1 MKCMPVP
8 RMRGES
14 MVHRLTVLACT
25 GLLSACATMP
35 AGSTPGAAAP
45 TAGKDVV
52 TTTPAGPVAPTRPT
66 GAAAV
71 PAPTPAVTGAPRP
84 FAEVIKDAKQISG
97 LFPVWQKD
105 DKTWIE
111 IPAEQL
117 DQPFFLS
124 IGLTRGL
131 GERWLI
137 GGLQGGSHTTGG
149 EYIGQFRKAAGNMQL
164 LARNTRFGRRTARPR
179 NEPSEDADSLLASA
193 PIVSAPHPERKSV
206 LIEATA
212 LLLSDIPRASHVI
225 EREYRNSFSF
235 DPRNSFI
242 RSAKAD
248 AERTVFDITAHYAQ
262 PRIPLPAPPL
272 PVPGAMPMPFYP
284 APDLLEDPRSLFLG
298 FLYTFSKLPDKPM
311 APRPADSRIGHFT
324 TSKFD
329 FSSEARLSP
338 MRHYVQRWRLEKKDP
353 QAAVSEPVKPIT
365 FWLSNDS
372 GEVPHAD
379 S

>member
-1 MKCMPVP
+1 MVP
-8 RMRGES
+8 
-14 MVHRLTVLACT
+14 
-25 GLLSACATMP
+25 
-35 AGSTPGAAAP
+35 
-45 TAGKDVV
+45 
-52 TTTPAGPVAPTRPT
+52 
-66 GAAAV
+66 
-71 PAPTPAVTGAPRP
+71 GAPRP
-84 FAEVIKDAKQISG
+84 FAEVIKDAKPING
-97 LFPVWQKD
+97 LFTVWQKD

-149 EYIGQFRKAAGNMQL
+149 EYIGQFRKAAGNVQL
-164 LARNTRFGRRTARPR
+164 LARNTRFVARSGSPEERAVR
-179 NEPSEDADSLLASA
+179 NAYTDSLLASA

-262 PRIPLPAPPL
+262 PRIPLPSPPS

-311 APRPADSRIGHFT
+311 APRLADSRIGHFT

-329 FSSEARLSP
+329 FSSESEAFTRAPLRAALAAREEGPAGSVIGT
-338 MRHYVQRWRLEKKDP
+338 R
-353 QAAVSEPVKPIT
+353 QADHVLAVER
-365 FWLSNDS
+365 DS

-379 S
+379 P